1 MGYTHTTG
9 RLDGI
14 VCGVP
19 GTEASSYCMGRA
31 MKAVQL
37 FAAGFAGML
46 CSTGAV
52 WSQAFPTKL
61 VRVIVPFPPGGA
73 NDIVARIV
81 LPKVSEQMGQSFI
94 IENRAGAGGTIGS
107 AVVAQSK
114 PDGYTLLVQTV
125 ASHVSNPHLYTKL
138 PYDALRDFVGVSPL
152 ARVVSVLTV
161 HPSLPARSVKEFI
174 ALARKHP
181 KEILHG
187 HSGYGSFT
195 HMNGVLFESRTG
207 IRMTQVPF
215 KGGGPAVIALVSG
228 ETQAQVAAIGELI
241 AHIRTNRVRPLGVTS
256 TERIAQ
262 LPDVPTIADTI
273 PGYESWTWV
282 SVFAPAGTP
291 REIVERLNAEFAK
304 AMNDKDVAAKLSAQT
319 LDPAHRAPEELAQRM
334 RADYETI
341 GKLFREFNVKLD

>member
-1 MGYTHTTG
+1 
-9 RLDGI
+9 
-14 VCGVP
+14 
-19 GTEASSYCMGRA
+19 
-31 MKAVQL
+31 MKAVRL
-37 FAAGFAGML
+37 FAAFFACMF
-46 CSTGAV
+46 CAAGAA
-52 WSQAFPTKL
+52 WSQAFPAKL

-81 LPKVSEQMGQSFI
+81 FQKVSEQMGQTFV

-114 PDGYTLLVQTV
+114 PDGYTILIQTA
-125 ASHVSNPHLYTKL
+125 ASHVSNPHLYNKL

-152 ARVVSVLTV
+152 ARVDAVLTV

-174 ALARKHP
+174 ALAQKRP

-195 HMNGVLFESRTG
+195 HFNGVLFESRSG
-207 IRMTQVPF
+207 VRMTHVPF

-241 AHIRTNRVRPLGVTS
+241 AHIKANRVRPLGVTS
-256 TERIAQ
+256 AARVAQ

-273 PGYESWTWV
+273 PGYESSTWV

-291 REIVERLNAEFAK
+291 KAIIDRLNAEFGK
-304 AMNDKDVAAKLSAQT
+304 AMTDPDVAAKLSAQT
-319 LDPAHRAPEELAQRM
+319 LDPAHRPPEELDRRL
-334 RADYETI
+334 RADHEMI

>member
-1 MGYTHTTG
+1 MNTA
-9 RLDGI
+9 R
-14 VCGVP
+14 
-19 GTEASSYCMGRA
+19 
-31 MKAVQL
+31 L
-37 FAAGFAGML
+37 FAATFAGLL
-46 CSTGAV
+46 CASGAA
-52 WSQAFPTKL
+52 WSQAYPAKP

-81 LPKVSEQMGQSFI
+81 LPKVSEQMGQSLV

-114 PDGYTLLVQTV
+114 PDGYTVLIQTV
-125 ASHVSNPHLYTKL
+125 ASHVSNAHLYNKL

-174 ALARKHP
+174 ALAKKRP
-181 KEILHG
+181 NEILHG
-187 HSGYGSFT
+187 HSGHGSFT
-195 HMNGVLFESRTG
+195 HMNGVLFESRAG

-241 AHIRTNRVRPLGVTS
+241 AHIKTNRVIPLGVTS
-256 TERIAQ
+256 AERIAQ
-262 LPDVPTIADTI
+262 LPDVPTIADTLR
-273 PGYESWTWV
+273 GYESSTWV

-291 REIVERLNAEFAK
+291 KPIIDRLHAEIGK
-304 AMNDKDVAAKLSAQT
+304 ALKDADTAAKLSSQT
-319 LDPAHRAPEELAQRM
+319 LDPAHRSPDDLAQRL
-334 RADYETI
+334 RADYDTI
-341 GKLFREFNVKLD
+341 GKLFRQVDGKPN

>member
-1 MGYTHTTG
+1 
-9 RLDGI
+9 
-14 VCGVP
+14 
-19 GTEASSYCMGRA
+19 
-31 MKAVQL
+31 MKAARR
-37 FAAGFAGML
+37 FAASFACTL
-46 CSTGAV
+46 CVSGAV

-61 VRVIVPFPPGGA
+61 VRVVVPFPPGGA

-81 LPKVSEQMGQSFI
+81 FAKLSEQMGQQFI
-94 IENRAGAGGTIGS
+94 IDNRAGAGGTIGS

-114 PDGYTLLVQTV
+114 PDGYTLLIQTA
-125 ASHVSNPHLYTKL
+125 ASHVSNPHLYSKL

-174 ALARKHP
+174 ALARKRP
-181 KEILHG
+181 NEILHG

-207 IRMTQVPF
+207 IRMTHVPF

-241 AHIRTNRVRPLGVTS
+241 AHIKANRVRPLGVS
-256 TERIAQ
+256 SLERVAQ
-262 LPDVPTIADTI
+262 LPDVPLIADTV

-282 SVFAPAGTP
+282 SAFAPAGTP
-291 REIVERLNAEFAK
+291 RAIVDRLNAELGK
-304 AMNDKDVAAKLSAQT
+304 AMRDPDVAAKLSAQT
-319 LDPAHRAPEELAQRM
+319 LDPAHRSPEELAQRLKT
-334 RADYETI
+334 DYETI
-341 GKLFREFNVKLD
+341 GKLFRQFNVKLD